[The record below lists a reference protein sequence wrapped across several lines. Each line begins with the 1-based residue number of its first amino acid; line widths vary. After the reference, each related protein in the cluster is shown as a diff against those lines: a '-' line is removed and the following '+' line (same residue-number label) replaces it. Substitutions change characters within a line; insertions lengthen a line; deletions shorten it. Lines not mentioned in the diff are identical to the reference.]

1 MITTKRKIYL
11 LENIKN
17 VIINTG
23 EEYEWLIMM
32 RKELWEYKT
41 MMCSNSKYEVNL
53 YVKIEELYKEL
64 YDERDKK
71 LEELLVELPE
81 QSSGVK

>member
-1 MITTKRKIYL
+1 MITIKRKIYL

-32 RKELWEYKT
+32 RKEFWEYKT

-53 YVKIEELYKEL
+53 YVKIEVTVPRNLTPQQIAVIKEI
-64 YDERDKK
+64 
-71 LEELLVELPE
+71 
-81 QSSGVK
+81 QSTL

>member
-1 MITTKRKIYL
+1 MITIKRKIYL

-41 MMCSNSKYEVNL
+41 MMCSNSCLL
-53 YVKIEELYKEL
+53 YTSPSP
-64 YDERDKK
+64 RD
-71 LEELLVELPE
+71 
-81 QSSGVK
+81 